1 MDRKLWLVKFYIKEV
16 KTINKPT
23 YKAGFLGMLKT
34 EIKTETKIIEKEI
47 HSYIV
52 DSEEKADLLVE
63 AFTSTITSAKKIEL
77 EENNETK
84 IQEKEK

>member
-1 MDRKLWLVKFYIKEV
+1 MKLWMVKFYIKEI

-23 YKAGFLGMLKT
+23 YRAGFMGRLKM
-34 EIKTETKIIEKEI
+34 ELKTETKIEEKEI

-63 AFTSTITSAKKIEL
+63 AFTSTTTSAKKIEL
-77 EENNETK
+77 EG
-84 IQEKEK
+84 

>member
-1 MDRKLWLVKFYIKEV
+1 MDRKLWMVKFYLKEF

-23 YKAGFLGMLKT
+23 YRAGFLGMLKM
-34 EIKTETKIIEKEI
+34 ELKTETKIVEKEI

-63 AFTSTITSAKKIEL
+63 AFTSTTTSAKKIEL
-77 EENNETK
+77 EG
-84 IQEKEK
+84 